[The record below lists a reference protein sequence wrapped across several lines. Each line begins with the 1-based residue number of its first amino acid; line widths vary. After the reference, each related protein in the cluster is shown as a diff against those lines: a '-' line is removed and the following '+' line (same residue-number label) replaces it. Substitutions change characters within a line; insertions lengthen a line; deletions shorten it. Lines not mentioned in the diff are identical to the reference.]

1 MFFTYLRREL
11 RRRMRQAIFIA
22 LGLALGV
29 GLVITVTAASAGVKN
44 AQGTVLHA
52 LYGVGTDVTVTKTP
66 KAGSFT
72 PGSFGFGFRAGTGS
86 RPVAGTK
93 INNNTLSASPTLAA
107 ISSSSVAT
115 VAGLHDVAAA
125 AGGLTLDNR
134 TISGTVPAVNVNG
147 GGFGGGGGASGS
159 GGSGNGGQSF
169 RANFTT
175 SNFSVAGVDI
185 GRGELGPLSSG
196 KLSAGRTFSASD
208 TSANV
213 ALVDASYATQN
224 KLKTGS
230 TIAVGNK
237 SGQAT
242 NFKVVGIV
250 SEPAGDNPSDVY
262 IPLAV
267 AQNLAS
273 LKNQVNTIY
282 VAASSSS
289 AISSVQSQIS
299 KALPGYTVTTS
310 SDLASEVTGSLS
322 SASSL
327 ANNLG
332 KWLALAVLI
341 AAFLLASLLTM
352 AAVSRRVREFGT
364 LKALGWKSR
373 RIIGQVMGEAVTLGL
388 IGGAIGIGLGLAGA
402 ELVSKLSP
410 KLSAVV
416 GQTTGSATPGGARQF
431 GFGGRRRRRRRRRRS
446 WRRGLRRGRWGRR
459 WRLRRGFRSRHLPP
473 PRGGQPHGGGAPVRR
488 GERQRDPARGRAGR
502 GGRHHRRH
510 LRRLAGRAAASCRRP
525 GQGRLRHRRE
535 DSMYKLSGVT
545 KNYAKGREIV
555 AALRGVD
562 LVIEDGEWLAIQG
575 PTGHGKSTLLQIL
588 GGLDRPS
595 AGIVDFDG
603 RDLGQLRE
611 AEVTRVR
618 ATSIGFVFQTFNL
631 IPTLSAQENVEAALV
646 PLHVST
652 AARQQRAA
660 VALEAVGLG
669 DRLRHVPGELSGGQ
683 QQRVA
688 IARALVKE
696 PKVLLAD
703 EPTGN
708 LDEDT
713 RDEIIGLLEVMWRE
727 RGLTMVLVTHDSTVA
742 RRAQRIGV
750 MKKGLLSFRQPARD
764 LTAER
769 LRPPDL
775 AAADSVPAD
784 E

>member
-107 ISSSSVAT
+107 IGSSSVAT
-115 VAGLHDVAAA
+115 VAGLHGVAAA

-134 TISGTVPAVNVNG
+134 TISGTVPAINVNG
-147 GGFGGGGGASGS
+147 GGFGGGSGN
-159 GGSGNGGQSF
+159 GGSGNGGQNF

-196 KLSAGRTFSASD
+196 KLSAGRTFSTSD

-237 SGQAT
+237 SGKAT
-242 NFKVVGIV
+242 TFTVVGIV

-267 AQNLAS
+267 AQNLAG

-289 AISSVQSQIS
+289 AIGTVSSQIS

-327 ANNLG
+327 ASNLG
-332 KWLALAVLI
+332 KWLALAVLV

-410 KLSAVV
+410 RLSAVV

-431 GFGGRRRRRRRRRRS
+431 GFGGA
-446 WRRGLRRGRWGRR
+446 
-459 WRLRRGFRSRHLPP
+459 
-473 PRGGQPHGGGAPVRR
+473 GGGGFSGAGGGGGGGGFGGGPGAGTFR
-488 GERQRDPARGRAGR
+488 PAGSAGHTVAVHLSAAVSANVILLAVVLAVA
-502 GGRHHRRH
+502 GGIV
-510 LRRLAGRAAASCRRP
+510 AGIFGGWRAA
-525 GQGRLRHRRE
+525 
-535 DSMYKLSGVT
+535 
-545 KNYAKGREIV
+545 
-555 AALRGVD
+555 
-562 LVIEDGEWLAIQG
+562 
-575 PTGHGKSTLLQIL
+575 
-588 GGLDRPS
+588 
-595 AGIVDFDG
+595 
-603 RDLGQLRE
+603 
-611 AEVTRVR
+611 
-618 ATSIGFVFQTFNL
+618 
-631 IPTLSAQENVEAALV
+631 
-646 PLHVST
+646 
-652 AARQQRAA
+652 
-660 VALEAVGLG
+660 
-669 DRLRHVPGELSGGQ
+669 
-683 QQRVA
+683 
-688 IARALVKE
+688 
-696 PKVLLAD
+696 
-703 EPTGN
+703 
-708 LDEDT
+708 
-713 RDEIIGLLEVMWRE
+713 
-727 RGLTMVLVTHDSTVA
+727 
-742 RRAQRIGV
+742 
-750 MKKGLLSFRQPARD
+750 
-764 LTAER
+764 R
-769 LRPPDL
+769 LRP
-775 AAADSVPAD
+775 AAALAKVG
-784 E
+784 

>member
-115 VAGLHDVAAA
+115 VAGLHGVAAA

-147 GGFGGGGGASGS
+147 GGFGGGGGGSGS

-267 AQNLAS
+267 AQNLAG

-431 GFGGRRRRRRRRRRS
+431 GFGA
-446 WRRGLRRGRWGRR
+446 
-459 WRLRRGFRSRHLPP
+459 
-473 PRGGQPHGGGAPVRR
+473 GGGGGGGGAGGGGFGGGGGGGFGGGP
-488 GERQRDPARGRAGR
+488 GAGTF
-502 GGRHHRRH
+502 
-510 LRRLAGRAAASCRRP
+510 RRP
-525 GQGRLRHRRE
+525 GAASHTVAVH
-535 DSMYKLSGVT
+535 LSAAVSA
-545 KNYAKGREIV
+545 NVILLAVVLAV
-555 AALRGVD
+555 A
-562 LVIEDGEWLAIQG
+562 
-575 PTGHGKSTLLQIL
+575 
-588 GGLDRPS
+588 GGII
-595 AGIVDFDG
+595 AGIFG
-603 RDLGQLRE
+603 GW
-611 AEVTRVR
+611 
-618 ATSIGFVFQTFNL
+618 
-631 IPTLSAQENVEAALV
+631 
-646 PLHVST
+646 
-652 AARQQRAA
+652 RAA
-660 VALEAVGLG
+660 
-669 DRLRHVPGELSGGQ
+669 
-683 QQRVA
+683 
-688 IARALVKE
+688 
-696 PKVLLAD
+696 
-703 EPTGN
+703 
-708 LDEDT
+708 
-713 RDEIIGLLEVMWRE
+713 
-727 RGLTMVLVTHDSTVA
+727 
-742 RRAQRIGV
+742 
-750 MKKGLLSFRQPARD
+750 
-764 LTAER
+764 R
-769 LRPPDL
+769 LRP
-775 AAADSVPAD
+775 AAALAKVA
-784 E
+784 